1 MARWALLALLPTAL
15 ADLETALA
23 QEECTD
29 PDTCSLQLLHVRG
42 NKTESDLKADYQ
54 PGRET
59 GVSCMW
65 SNCEDKLGLV
75 ECHHWRCV
83 CLPTAKWSSELL
95 TCVKA
100 EEPAEGQD
108 TGGSCGWFACS
119 KTRGPT
125 RCERGKCQCTDGYVS
140 FGGKC
145 YQTTTTTTSQTE
157 TWPDA
162 VISAPVPV
170 PPPAPKQP
178 PPKQISDGA
187 NSASGASDSSS
198 SACEKSP
205 GCKALGLHGMC
216 CPNPGGV
223 MLGCCGQSAAAA
235 STQAPTAE
243 AACDKAPKCAELGLQ
258 GQCCPNPSGVR
269 LGCCP

>member
-1 MARWALLALLPTAL
+1 MADNATELQNAKAAKLPGCFLVAVLSPRQVNEGAKCFHRTVGLDLSSLSIKSQGGLKRPMARWALLALLPTAL

-178 PPKQISDGA
+178 PPKQISW
-187 NSASGASDSSS
+187 
-198 SACEKSP
+198 
-205 GCKALGLHGMC
+205 LG
-216 CPNPGGV
+216 
-223 MLGCCGQSAAAA
+223 
-235 STQAPTAE
+235 
-243 AACDKAPKCAELGLQ
+243 
-258 GQCCPNPSGVR
+258 
-269 LGCCP
+269 